1 MLDERSSGGRMR
13 HLLFG
18 ILLCAFTSVATAA
31 DARAPSGDTREKPCR
46 DTAGVAKSESLV
58 KQCLEVSPATHP
70 PCNAAN
76 ACSLIVDE
84 ITRSCAM
91 IDKDAP
97 AFCAE
102 YANGR

>member
-1 MLDERSSGGRMR
+1 MR
-13 HLLFG
+13 HVVFGALL
-18 ILLCAFTSVATAA
+18 LAFASVAAAA
-31 DARAPSGDTREKPCR
+31 DAPSPSKDAPEAPCR
-46 DTAGVAKSESLV
+46 ETAGAEKANTLV

-84 ITRSCAM
+84 IMRGCAM
-91 IDKDAP
+91 IEKDAP

>member
-1 MLDERSSGGRMR
+1 MR
-13 HLLFG
+13 DLVFGMLLF
-18 ILLCAFTSVATAA
+18 AFVGTACAA
-31 DARAPSGDTREKPCR
+31 DATPAPEKPCR
-46 DTAGVAKSESLV
+46 ETAGAEKSKTLV

-84 ITRSCAM
+84 ITRGCAM

-102 YANGR
+102 YASKQ

>member
-1 MLDERSSGGRMR
+1 MR
-13 HLLFG
+13 PFVFG
-18 ILLCAFTSVATAA
+18 ILLFAFAAPAVAA
-31 DARAPSGDTREKPCR
+31 DATPPPEKPCR
-46 DTAGVAKSESLV
+46 DTAGAEKSKTLV

-84 ITRSCAM
+84 ITRGCAM
-91 IDKDAP
+91 IEKDAP
-97 AFCAE
+97 SFCAD

>member
-1 MLDERSSGGRMR
+1 MR
-13 HLLFG
+13 HFVFG
-18 ILLCAFTSVATAA
+18 ILLFAFASAAAAA
-31 DARAPSGDTREKPCR
+31 DALPSSGDTPEKPCR
-46 DTAGVAKSESLV
+46 ETAGAEKANTLV

-84 ITRSCAM
+84 ITRGCAM
-91 IDKDAP
+91 IEKDAP

>member
-1 MLDERSSGGRMR
+1 MR
-13 HLLFG
+13 DLVFGMFLF
-18 ILLCAFTSVATAA
+18 AFVGTAVAA
-31 DARAPSGDTREKPCR
+31 DETPAPEKPCR
-46 DTAGVAKSESLV
+46 ETAGAAKSKMFVE
-58 KQCLEVSPATHP
+58 QCLEVSPATHP

-84 ITRSCAM
+84 ITRGCAM

-102 YANGR
+102 YKSEH

>member
-1 MLDERSSGGRMR
+1 MR
-13 HLLFG
+13 HFVFG
-18 ILLCAFTSVATAA
+18 VLLCAFATVEAAA
-31 DARAPSGDTREKPCR
+31 DAPAPSGDTSEKPCR
-46 DTAGVAKSESLV
+46 ETAGAEKAKMLV

-84 ITRSCAM
+84 ITRGCAM

-97 AFCAE
+97 AFCVE
-102 YANGR
+102 HANGH

>member
-1 MLDERSSGGRMR
+1 MRSLVFGMML
-13 HLLFG
+13 F
-18 ILLCAFTSVATAA
+18 AFVGTAAAA
-31 DARAPSGDTREKPCR
+31 DATPAPEKPCR
-46 DTAGVAKSESLV
+46 ETAGAEKAKTLV

-84 ITRSCAM
+84 ITRGCAM

-102 YANGR
+102 YANKP

>member
-1 MLDERSSGGRMR
+1 MR
-13 HLLFG
+13 RFVFGFLLFAFAG
-18 ILLCAFTSVATAA
+18 IAAAA
-31 DARAPSGDTREKPCR
+31 DATPPPRDAPEKPCR
-46 DTAGVAKSESLV
+46 ETAGAEKAKTLV
-58 KQCLEVSPATHP
+58 QQCLEVSPATHP

-84 ITRSCAM
+84 IARGCAM
-91 IDKDAP
+91 IEKDAP